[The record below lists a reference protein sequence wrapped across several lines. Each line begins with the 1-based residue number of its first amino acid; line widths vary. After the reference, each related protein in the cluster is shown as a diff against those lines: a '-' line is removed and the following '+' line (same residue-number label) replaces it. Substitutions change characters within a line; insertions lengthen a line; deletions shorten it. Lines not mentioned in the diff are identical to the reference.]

1 MLPVSVHSY
10 PFSLRNVHCRLLLAA
25 IPMPAHTLYTLP
37 SRVHTRGTVAARTL
51 HIAHS
56 SAPDN
61 RGTSRDAGLAVQQVQ
76 DKIVDIDLFL
86 PDDPRRSP

>member
-1 MLPVSVHSY
+1 MLLVSVHSY

-37 SRVHTRGTVAARTL
+37 SRVHTCGAVVARIL
-51 HIAHS
+51 HIAHF

-76 DKIVDIDLFL
+76 DKTVYSDL
-86 PDDPRRSP
+86 PSR